1 MESDEKLNFFAREKF
16 FEDRPSDLFLIL
28 LNIGRTSISLHQSS
42 ILMNNKGCEQKN
54 QKNVVANLCL
64 HYFSLFIQNIV
75 VTQTTSSRFT
85 NGGLKRKFPN
95 AFLWRFIASCIDLVW
110 SPNSQKSFPLSTWTL
125 RILNIKLEF
134 LFGCE
139 VIMHIYPTKRYETI
153 LCSTLSVSYLPN
165 FILLLKILAKLPKIG
180 F

>member
-95 AFLWRFIASCIDLVW
+95 AFL
-110 SPNSQKSFPLSTWTL
+110 
-125 RILNIKLEF
+125 
-134 LFGCE
+134 
-139 VIMHIYPTKRYETI
+139 
-153 LCSTLSVSYLPN
+153 
-165 FILLLKILAKLPKIG
+165 
-180 F
+180 